1 MKERFLELIKSRRIW
16 VLLVSL
22 AVLLVQV
29 WVPSF
34 KLNEGGFVNMALV
47 VVPMMVGLAVDPG
60 SPVDKWKLF
69 LTKSR
74 KFGTAFIGMVV
85 LVLHGFGLVVPLGV
99 TPEVLTM
106 FFVVIAGLISSFAL
120 EKKPV
125 LRLVP

>member
-74 KFGTAFIGMVV
+74 KFGTALIGMIV
-85 LVLHGFGLVVPLGV
+85 LVLHGFGLIIPLGI
-99 TPEVLTM
+99 TPEILTM
-106 FFVVIAGLISSFAL
+106 FFVAIAGLISSFAL